1 MVGIGDVTTF
11 VITASA
17 QQAKLGHLF
26 FSQLKDPD
34 QY

>member
-1 MVGIGDVTTF
+1 

-34 QY
+34 QYWKA